1 MRKTLTG
8 AVVLLLL
15 LSPLLISQSRDTG
28 AIRGKVTD
36 EQKSPLPGATVTLTS
51 PNLMGARSSV
61 TDANGDFRFPALP
74 PGTYSLKAELSGFG
88 TQIQEK
94 VRLTTTTTLSIDIVL
109 KPATVSEEVTVIAQ
123 SPTVDVKSTE
133 TASVTLSNEILRNI
147 PFSQFS
153 MDIVNMAPG
162 VNNDTAYGASN
173 GTGISWQMD
182 GVGVGDPAGGT
193 AWVFLN
199 ANIIEEAKVM
209 GVGLP
214 AEYGNFTGVIFNLIT
229 KSGGNK
235 FSGHVEVLFQG
246 QKDDWPNHLWSASNL
261 GSYMTPEYL
270 DNFDPVTSAG
280 DRLNDVNFQLGGP
293 IVKDKL
299 WFYLGAQFSREWY
312 YAPGFGNVIVPEVG
326 DPYIEPVP
334 DKYREP
340 RGFFKLTS
348 QLSPKTSLGASFES
362 DFYYRDHR
370 TPRANVS
377 PEATVRE
384 DAPNYVGSFNL
395 THIFSPKTFMDVKGA
410 FFTGNYALEPRSGR
424 DVAGHYYENERPG
437 YPLSG
442 QKRHDS
448 YGLWSDQIRTRFQVN
463 ASATHYTENFLQG
476 SHEFKFGVEV
486 EHSIVRDLSHYTG
499 ANSMYYDDYW
509 GYFGD
514 PDFGNYYAYQYEGY
528 DVKSK
533 FTRAEVFAQDSWQVS
548 KRLNINLGLRF
559 SQNWGG
565 VQDRQGTPWN
575 TSRIAPRLGFTF
587 DIFGDKTTILK
598 AHYGQFTE
606 GMYAYFLDRLNNNY
620 SPYIIWYWWPDD
632 TEGDP
637 RIGDWYEYSTRT
649 HGVWNLAPEIK
660 HPYMN
665 QYTVGIERELFK
677 DTSFSVTYINREWKN
692 SVGSYDNAATWE
704 PYWHYSSAFDRDF
717 QIFRRTSGDTHDYV
731 IGNLKAGVNGIPEGV
746 DIFRKYWGWEFLF
759 NKRFSDRWQLLASYV
774 YSKAY
779 GTLDNAGSDDIG
791 YGALSEANWVYD
803 PNFFISG
810 FNDDGTPIFGVQNA
824 TNDATHMIKIQGTY
838 VLPLDISFSAH
849 FHAITGDAWATRV
862 RGPRLPYRVTYLVE
876 PRGTHHY
883 EMDTQLDLRLEKSF
897 TLAEKYKLGVIFDI
911 FNVFN
916 ANSISSW
923 GTRAGYD
930 YNIDGVPA
938 STQGHELLISTL
950 PRRARVGLRLT
961 F

>member
-1 MRKTLTG
+1 MKKALTG
-8 AVVLLLL
+8 AIALLLL
-15 LSPLLISQSRDTG
+15 LSPLLFSQSRETG
-28 AIRGKVTD
+28 AITGKITD

-51 PNLMGARSSV
+51 PNLMGARASL
-61 TDANGDFRFPALP
+61 TDVNGDFRFPALP

-88 TQIQEK
+88 SQ
-94 VRLTTTTTLSIDIVL
+94 VRENVRVTTTTTLTIDVVL
-109 KPATVSEEVTVIAQ
+109 KPAAVSEEVTVTAQ

-199 ANIIEEAKVM
+199 ANTIEEAKVM

-229 KSGGNK
+229 KSGGNTL
-235 FSGHVEVLFQG
+235 SGHIEVLFQG
-246 QKDDWPNHLWSASNL
+246 QKDDWPTGLWSAENL
-261 GSYMTPEYL
+261 GSYMTSEYL

-280 DRLNDVNFQLGGP
+280 DRLNDINFQLGGP

-312 YAPGFGNVIVPEVG
+312 YAPGFGNVIVPDEG

-348 QLSPKTSLGASFES
+348 QLSPKTSLGASFET

-370 TPRANVS
+370 IPRANVS
-377 PEATVRE
+377 PEATVKE

-424 DVAGHYYENERPG
+424 DVSGHYYETERPG

-448 YGLWSDQIRTRFQVN
+448 YGLWSDQIRTRLQVN

-533 FTRAEVFAQDSWQVS
+533 FTRVEVFAQDSWQVS
-548 KRLNINLGLRF
+548 KRLNINLGFRF

-565 VQDRQGTPWN
+565 VQDRQGMPWN

-606 GMYAYFLDRLNNNY
+606 GMYAYLLDRLNNNY

-649 HGVWNLAPEIK
+649 HGVWNLASKIK

-692 SVGSYDNAATWE
+692 PVGAFDNAATWE

-717 QIFRRTSGDTHDYV
+717 QIFERTSGDTHDYV
-731 IGNLKAGVNGIPEGV
+731 IGNIEAGVNGVPEGL

-824 TNDATHMIKIQGTY
+824 TNDPTHMIKIQGTY
-838 VLPLDISFSAH
+838 ILPFDISFSAN
-849 FHAITGDAWATRV
+849 FHAITGDAWGTRV
-862 RGPRLPYRVTYLVE
+862 RGARLPYRVTYNVE

-883 EMDTQLDLRLEKSF
+883 AMDTQLDLRLEKSF

-916 ANSISSW
+916 ANTITSW
-923 GTRAGYD
+923 GTRANYD
-930 YNIDGVPA
+930 YYIDGVPA